1 MDRYS
6 STEER
11 KYFHNVLRGGWDA
24 ERLAGGHGDGGPGR
38 GCDVILL
45 VDELRPSPV
54 LERLAH
60 WDHST
65 GATSQEEII
74 EAVDEEELEEAAD
87 EAAAVI

>member
-1 MDRYS
+1 M
-6 STEER
+6 
-11 KYFHNVLRGGWDA
+11 
-24 ERLAGGHGDGGPGR
+24 
-38 GCDVILL
+38 ILL

-74 EAVDEEELEEAAD
+74 GAVEEERMVEAMDEDEMQSTLKTAGRKDKGIKREEISKLIAAMAD
-87 EAAAVI
+87 RQR